1 MNAKIIFTYPIETID
16 MQCKNMITDVNDRLR
31 TITKN
36 LKQST
41 KKSSLPEI
49 MEDINSVRNQLILVD
64 TNLEEVYNILEGLV
78 NYEESPEETEES

>member
-1 MNAKIIFTYPIETID
+1 MNAKIIFTYPVETID
-16 MQCKNMITDVNDRLR
+16 TQCKNMIADVNARLR
-31 TITKN
+31 TIVKN

-41 KKSSLPEI
+41 KKSHLPEI
-49 MEDINSVRNQLILVD
+49 MEDINSVRNELILVD

>member
-16 MQCKNMITDVNDRLR
+16 MQCKNMIADVNDRLR

-36 LKQST
+36 LKQSS
-41 KKSSLPEI
+41 KKLSLPEI